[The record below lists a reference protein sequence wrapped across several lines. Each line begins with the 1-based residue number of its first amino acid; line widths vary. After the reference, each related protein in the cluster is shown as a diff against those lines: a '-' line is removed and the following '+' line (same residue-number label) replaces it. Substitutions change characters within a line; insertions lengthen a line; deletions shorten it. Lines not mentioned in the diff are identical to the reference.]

1 MDRLAAAAALV
12 VWLFSS
18 VAATAAPPESAS
30 AASPSE
36 VHEALAAQ
44 SAGLVEVRF
53 IPNDSRSAQIIVT
66 NRSDK
71 PLSIRLPAVFAGVP
85 VLAQMGGGGNQAGF
99 GAGGIGAAPQS
110 VGGGVQNAGMG
121 IGGQGGGGGAFC
133 WVARE
138 VYGPHDPRWTQ
149 FRWWLTAEAPR
160 WLHDLYAAHG
170 EEFADWIH
178 DKPVAKWCV
187 RQAMDQT
194 IAGEPSSDPAAQFQ
208 VGQASGRTGDTVP
221 FRLPAGKTRT
231 FRVTTVCLEH
241 GKAEP
246 SSRRPYK
253 LVSLETFSADP
264 RLESV
269 LSGLGNG
276 QVSQKVAQAVAWHV
290 ANGLT
295 WDRLA
300 AEKIDHAG
308 GDADEPFFAAAELMA
323 AKRVVDALPAGNR
336 GSENSASASA
346 DGGPANTR

>member
-1 MDRLAAAAALV
+1 MDRLVAAAVLV
-12 VWLFSS
+12 GSLFASGA
-18 VAATAAPPESAS
+18 VTAAPPESAS
-30 AASPSE
+30 AASSSE

-44 SAGLVEVRF
+44 AAGLVEVRF

-149 FRWWLTAEAPR
+149 FRSWLTAEAPR

-170 EEFADWIH
+170 EGFADWLH

-187 RQAMDQT
+187 RQVMDQA
-194 IAGEPSSDPAAQFQ
+194 IAGEPSAAPVPQFQ
-208 VGQASGRTGDTVP
+208 VGQAGGRTGDTVP

-264 RLESV
+264 RLQSV

-308 GDADEPFFAAAELMA
+308 GDQDEPFFAAAELMA
-323 AKRVVDALPAGNR
+323 AKRVVDALPAAKPA
-336 GSENSASASA
+336 GSEASSASAGDAPVSA
-346 DGGPANTR
+346 R